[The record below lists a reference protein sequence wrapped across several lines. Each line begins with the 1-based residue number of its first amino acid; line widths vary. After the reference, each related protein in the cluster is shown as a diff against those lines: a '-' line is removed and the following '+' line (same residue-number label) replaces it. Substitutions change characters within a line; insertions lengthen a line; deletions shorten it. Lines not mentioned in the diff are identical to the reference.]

1 MGYLLLVLID
11 EWVVVGGVCVNN
23 KIWIFLVWVNIVYS
37 WYKKIIC
44 INNILF
50 RYYIKFYFYL
60 YDL

>member
-1 MGYLLLVLID
+1 MGYLLLD
-11 EWVVVGGVCVNN
+11 EWVVVGGVCVNNN